1 MAAKPTE
8 GASRAEFC
16 LILTEGAYA
25 AKLKFIE
32 ILSRRPRLSGIFN
45 LQTSLQENQALR
57 TATLLRNRVDPRPQL
72 FIIHY
77 SLFIKI
83 PRLGHP
89 AFNQVLCT
97 PGLASPCDRDW
108 RRHATGI
115 GAALRPGLES
125 PCDPIRRVSDAQK
138 TVTVQMRRNPPQD
151 PHKEYDGYFSL
162 R

>member
-1 MAAKPTE
+1 MGESFPAHLMRCRKATE
-8 GASRAEFC
+8 GSY
-16 LILTEGAYA
+16 T

-32 ILSRRPRLSGIFN
+32 ILSQRPRLSGIFN
-45 LQTSLQENQALR
+45 LQTSLQENQTLR

-108 RRHATGI
+108 SRHATKLKFT
-115 GAALRPGLES
+115 AHLTARALCFNQSPCTPGLES
-125 PCDPIRRVSDAQK
+125 PGDRQTKILR
-138 TVTVQMRRNPPQD
+138 TVFNL
-151 PHKEYDGYFSL
+151 KS
-162 R
+162 